1 MSPRYRS
8 TDPGKPVAQIT
19 IHEGK
24 YRQVKKMVAGIGGR
38 VVEHVATLSS
48 LSIDRPE
55 AARGY

>member
-38 VVEHVATLSS
+38 VVEHVTTLPP
-48 LSIDRPE
+48 SIDRPE